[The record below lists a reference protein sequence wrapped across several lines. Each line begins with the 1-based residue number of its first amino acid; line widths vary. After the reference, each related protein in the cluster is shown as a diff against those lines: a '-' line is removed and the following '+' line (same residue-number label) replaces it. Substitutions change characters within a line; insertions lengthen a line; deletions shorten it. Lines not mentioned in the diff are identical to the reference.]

1 MKDFKNEVDVILGE
15 NKPKKGRPTTQK
27 KKINKSSEEGTKAGE
42 IRATFIVHQDQL
54 DTLKAIAFHE
64 RLMIKE
70 ALESALDLFIKDY
83 QKKNGTDYLQTR
95 KQKL

>member
-1 MKDFKNEVDVILGE
+1 MKDFKEELGEILGE

-27 KKINKSSEEGTKAGE
+27 KQINKSSEEGTKAGE

-54 DTLKAIAFHE
+54 DTLKAIAYHE

-70 ALESALDLFIKDY
+70 ALESALNLFIKTY
-83 QKKNGTDYLQTR
+83 EKKNGTIYLQT
-95 KQKL
+95 KKPIL